1 MSGGPTIKDGT
12 MPPGGPYA
20 ITDTSKPFG
29 STVITAKGDGV
40 AVSPNIRQEGAGA
53 NSMAETNRLLRAAL
67 SRPAPTVNL
76 DSIEIGTVAGLSA
89 FPIQ

>member
-1 MSGGPTIKDGT
+1 MLLLILLNLLVLPLSP
-12 MPPGGPYA
+12 
-20 ITDTSKPFG
+20 
-29 STVITAKGDGV
+29 AKGDGI
-40 AVSPNIRQEGAGA
+40 AVSPNIRQEGAGNA
-53 NSMAETNRLLRAAL
+53 SMAETNKLLRAAL